1 MYFDSLRNDWLL
13 RCELKCKDKRSA
25 FNVHKQV
32 LFSVW
37 CAMNGLSLV
46 FTFLK
51 RVHWFV
57 LKDQPYGVVI

>member
-46 FTFLK
+46 FKFLK
-51 RVHWFV
+51 RIHWLV
-57 LKDQPYGVVI
+57 LKDQP

>member
-13 RCELKCKDKRSA
+13 RCELKCKGKRNA
-25 FNVHKQV
+25 FNVYKQV

-37 CAMNGLSLV
+37 GAMNGLSLV
-46 FTFLK
+46 FKFLT

-57 LKDQPYGVVI
+57 LKDQP